1 MLTKIGRL
9 FAPPVFEGDEDKTR
23 AARLLNVILLTILVL
38 PVVLI
43 AWLLASLGV
52 PTEFGDWYP
61 ILSSAVLD
69 VIVVILLVLLHR
81 GYVAPV
87 SAIVCLVIWGI
98 VTIWIY
104 LAGGIRDTT
113 ITGYFL
119 VIAIAGLLLGG
130 RAVIVF
136 GALCVLASI
145 GAFSAQVNGLIVVPT
160 ALQPLDLATLVVVL
174 VIAVVLLRFSVL
186 STADAFAR
194 ARHNA
199 QELGE
204 SNRELEAIRQSL
216 EQRVAE
222 RTRDLERRSEQ
233 LRVAAVVARDAATAR
248 ELGDILSRA
257 VSLIRDRFGFYHA
270 GVFLVDDVG
279 EYAVLRAATGEPGRR
294 MLEGGHRLKVGEVG
308 IVGHVAGTGRPRI
321 VLDVGTD
328 AVHFDNPQLPETR
341 SEMALPLRVGGRV
354 IGVLDVQSEQSAAF
368 DEEDMAV
375 VQTMADQLAVAI
387 ENARLLQE
395 MQQAMQEMEAASG
408 RYTRQTWREVSQ
420 REELA
425 VGYRYRRLGVEPA
438 VEHPPEAHQAWVEGQ
453 PVVSSAESAA
463 GDRGQGGASAAVPI
477 KLRDQ
482 VIGVFGLRSREGGI
496 PADTLALIENV
507 ADRLALAL
515 ENARLLEET
524 QRHAVRD
531 RLIAGITARVRASMH
546 PETILR
552 TAVRELGEALGT
564 DRVVVQLTGIPGTQ
578 DAGDGPVEAARQS
591 EEPPDT
597 GDEMEDAPQAVQQS
611 DVPAQI
617 GEGGAAREKG
627 VEG

>member
-38 PVVLI
+38 PVLLI

-52 PTEFGDWYP
+52 PTEFGEWYP

-87 SAIVCLVIWGI
+87 STIVCLVIWGI
-98 VTIWIY
+98 VTVWIY
-104 LAGGIRDTT
+104 SAGGIRDTT
-113 ITGYFL
+113 LTGYFL
-119 VIAIAGLLLGG
+119 VIAMAGLLLGG
-130 RAVIVF
+130 RSVIIF
-136 GALCVLASI
+136 GVLCILASI
-145 GAFSAQVNGLIVVPT
+145 GAFSAQVGGLIVAPT
-160 ALQPLDLATLVVVL
+160 DLEPLDLATLVVVL
-174 VIAVVLLRFSVL
+174 VIAVVLLRFSVR

-194 ARHNA
+194 ARRNA
-199 QELGE
+199 EELGE

-216 EQRVAE
+216 EERVAD

-233 LRVAAVVARDAATAR
+233 LRVAAAVARDAAAAR
-248 ELGDILSRA
+248 ELGDMLSRA
-257 VSLIRDRFGFYHA
+257 VSLIRDRFGLYHA

-321 VLDVGTD
+321 ALDVGAD
-328 AVHFDNPQLPETR
+328 AVHFDNPHLPETR

-354 IGVLDVQSEQSAAF
+354 IGVFDVQSEQPAAF
-368 DEEDMAV
+368 DEDDMAV
-375 VQTMADQLAVAI
+375 LQTMADQLAVAI

-438 VEHPPEAHQAWVEGQ
+438 VEHPPEARQAWVKGQ
-453 PVVSSAESAA
+453 PVVSSKSAE
-463 GDRGQGGASAAVPI
+463 GDYGQGAASAAVPI

-496 PADTLALIENV
+496 PADTLALIEDV

-564 DRVVVQLTGIPGTQ
+564 DRAVVQLTGLPGTQ
-578 DAGDGPVEAARQS
+578 DAGDGPAETVRHN

-597 GDEMEDAPQAVQQS
+597 GGEMEDTSGAVQPS
-611 DVPAQI
+611 EVAARI
-617 GEGGAAREKG
+617 GDGGAAREKG